1 MKTTGFKN
9 RKTRVFI
16 DTSVI
21 IAGLFSSTGAS
32 AAILDLCESE
42 MLEMVVNKQVLT
54 EADRNFEK
62 RFSCLVQEFRN
73 FLKNTNPTLV
83 ADPTNEEVKKAQK
96 LINSK
101 DSPILAAALR
111 EKVDFLIT
119 LDNHFLL
126 IKEKVAIKIVSP
138 AEFIKKFRL
147 DFAEEV

>member
-1 MKTTGFKN
+1 MKTTESKN

-62 RFSCLVQEFRN
+62 RFPCLAQEFRN
-73 FLKNTNPTLV
+73 FLKNANPTLV
-83 ADPTNEEVKKAQK
+83 ADPTSEEIRTAQK

-101 DSPILAAALR
+101 DSSILAAALR
-111 EKVDFLIT
+111 ENVNFLIT
-119 LDNHFLL
+119 LDNHFLA
-126 IKEKVAIKIVSP
+126 IKEKMVIKIVSP

-147 DFAEEV
+147 DFAEI